1 MAPNFVSRYFGDALV
16 IPESQAAKR
25 RRQRLSTESASR
37 YHANVAKTAESLL
50 EEALTLPA
58 QDRAM
63 VASSLLAS
71 LDADHGADVDEAE
84 IDRLWSVE
92 TERRAQ
98 QLDAG
103 DAELVTWEHL
113 VQQVDKQRSFP
124 ASS

>member
-1 MAPNFVSRYFGDALV
+1 V
-16 IPESQAAKR
+16 
-25 RRQRLSTESASR
+25 
-37 YHANVAKTAESLL
+37 L

-71 LDADHGADVDEAE
+71 LGADGADEAE

-113 VQQVDKQRSFP
+113 RQQVDERRSFP
-124 ASS
+124 ASP